1 MNGARRI
8 VSIRKAG
15 KEDLPLI
22 HDMADVVFRHT
33 YKDILSPE
41 QMEYMMEWMYSL
53 PNLERQLLEGHTY
66 YIASIGGVPAG
77 YVSIQGPADPGASPQ
92 VFHLQ
97 KIYVMPGAQKQGLG
111 LKLLEKAKEHAR
123 SLGGGAQCRIEL
135 NVNRGNGAVGFYEKM
150 GFRILRQGDFPIG
163 GGFYMNDYIMGLDI

>member
-1 MNGARRI
+1 MNGAGRI

-66 YIASIGGVPAG
+66 YIASIGGVPAFSLAAFFKPFYWGFLALGAAKG
-77 YVSIQGPADPGASPQ
+77 YG
-92 VFHLQ
+92 F
-97 KIYVMPGAQKQGLG
+97 
-111 LKLLEKAKEHAR
+111 LLEWW
-123 SLGGGAQCRIEL
+123 
-135 NVNRGNGAVGFYEKM
+135 
-150 GFRILRQGDFPIG
+150 
-163 GGFYMNDYIMGLDI
+163 

>member
-33 YKDILSPE
+33 YKDILSLE

-77 YVSIQGPADPGASPQ
+77 YVSIQGPADPGALPP

-111 LKLLEKAKEHAR
+111 SQLLERPK
-123 SLGGGAQCRIEL
+123 STSGALAEESIA
-135 NVNRGNGAVGFYEKM
+135 G
-150 GFRILRQGDFPIG
+150 
-163 GGFYMNDYIMGLDI
+163 